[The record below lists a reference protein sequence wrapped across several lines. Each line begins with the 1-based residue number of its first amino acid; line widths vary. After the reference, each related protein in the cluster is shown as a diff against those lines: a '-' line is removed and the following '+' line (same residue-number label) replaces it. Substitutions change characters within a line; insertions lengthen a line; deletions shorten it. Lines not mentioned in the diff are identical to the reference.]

1 MNKDL
6 TPKQKYILYEEGT
19 ESPGSS
25 PLNYEKRK
33 GDYYCVGCGAKL
45 FESIK
50 KYESGTGWPSF
61 FEALPN
67 VFETKIDN
75 LIGSPRTE
83 YHLSLIHI

>member
-1 MNKDL
+1 MNKNL
-6 TPKQKYILYEEGT
+6 TPEQKHILHEEGT
-19 ESPGSS
+19 ESPGSG

-33 GDYYCVGCGAKL
+33 GDYYCVGCGTKI

-50 KYESGTGWPSF
+50 KYDSGTGWPSF

-75 LIGSPRTE
+75 SIGSTRTE
-83 YHLSLIHI
+83 